1 MMLTTELVDGVELS
15 NMTEFT
21 EWILEADKVINF

>member
-1 MMLTTELVDGVELS
+1 MELIDGVELS

-21 EWILEADKVINF
+21 EWIIEADKVINF